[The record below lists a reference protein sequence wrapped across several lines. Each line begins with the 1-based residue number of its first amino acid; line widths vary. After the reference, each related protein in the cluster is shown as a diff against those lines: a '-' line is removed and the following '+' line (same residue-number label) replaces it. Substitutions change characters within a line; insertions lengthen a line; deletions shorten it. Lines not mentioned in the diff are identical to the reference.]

1 MKTVFAETA
10 QNGQVPI
17 SIATND
23 LLMAKDRF
31 ELFSEVQGILKNG
44 TLEFKPGHEKD
55 GKI

>member
-17 SIATND
+17 SIATNG

-44 TLEFKPGHEKD
+44 TREFKPGHEKD